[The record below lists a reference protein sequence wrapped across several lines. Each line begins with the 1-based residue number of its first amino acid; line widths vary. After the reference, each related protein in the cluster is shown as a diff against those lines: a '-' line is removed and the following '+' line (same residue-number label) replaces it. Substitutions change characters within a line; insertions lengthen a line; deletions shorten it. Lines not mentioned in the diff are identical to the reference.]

1 MNQEHIFKL
10 FNIGL
15 EHKSDD
21 DIEREIMESAHW
33 NAKMFMKYITNLK
46 NFQLKLLYMAKQSNK
61 DLDIEADKNKA
72 EYLGYNKA
80 FSHVS
85 KINFYDKDHINDLDL
100 INPYDFSYCLQVTK
114 KYFLEIEEYGHV
126 SFLIEMIDFVEKRY
140 ENLPEDLHLTD

>member
-72 EYLGYNKA
+72 EFLGYNKA

-85 KINFYDKDHINDLDL
+85 KINFYNKDHVNDLDL

-114 KYFLEIEEYGHV
+114 KYFLEIEEYGKV
-126 SFLIEMIDFVEKRY
+126 AFLIEMLEFVEQRQ
-140 ENLPEDLHLTD
+140 ETLPEDLHLTE